1 MKILMVNK
9 FFYIKGGSE
18 TYYFSLKRLLEEK
31 GHEVI
36 DFSMKD
42 QRNFPSPYE
51 EYFVESVDYNADM
64 TWNGRLKAAAN
75 IIYSVEAKKKLERL
89 IKKTRPDI
97 AHLHIFQHQLSPS
110 ILDVLKKHRIPVV
123 YTAHDLKMLC
133 LNYVMMT
140 HGELCEKC
148 RGGRY
153 INCLRQRC
161 VKDSLAKSGI
171 NVIEGYLH
179 KWRKTYNIVDV
190 ILTPSNF
197 YRKKFLEFGIEGK
210 RVVHL
215 PNLLDR
221 PVPEVIPR
229 PDRNR
234 YFLYFGRLSRE
245 KGIMTLIKAIEPLNS
260 RLYIVG
266 TGPARE
272 EIEAYLSQNRI
283 DNVEL
288 MGYQSGQTLIDL
300 VGNAKAV
307 VIPSEWYENGPYSAI
322 EALQLGRPLIGSEL
336 GGIPELIDGN
346 GMTFHHK
353 QVEELRKFLSDF
365 PAETSEEYQA
375 MVNKSKAIFEA
386 GYRANQHYDRLE
398 AIYSMLL
405 REKEYE
411 YNSQNHTLLLAWQR
425 RKAGICG
432 HLYQGV
438 EINAA
443 GISADGVE

>member
-18 TYYFSLKRLLEEK
+18 TYYFALKRLLEEK

-51 EYFVESVDYNADM
+51 EYFVDAVDYNADM
-64 TWNGRLKAAAN
+64 PWNVRLKTAAN
-75 IIYSVEAKKKLERL
+75 IIYSVEAKRKLEKL

-110 ILDVLKKHRIPVV
+110 ILDVLKKYRIPVV

-179 KWRKTYNIVDV
+179 KWRKTYDIIDV

-197 YRKKFLEFGIEGK
+197 YRRKFLEFGIEGM
-210 RVVHL
+210 RVIHL

-221 PVPEVIPR
+221 PVPEVRPR
-229 PDRNR
+229 PDKNR

-245 KGIMTLIKAIEPLNS
+245 KGIMTLIKAIEPLDS

-266 TGPARE
+266 TGPGRD
-272 EIEAYLSQNRI
+272 EIEAYLSQNGVG
-283 DNVEL
+283 NVEL

-346 GMTFHHK
+346 GMIFHHK
-353 QVEELRKFLSDF
+353 QVVELRKCLSDF
-365 PAETSEEYQA
+365 PAEDSEEYQA
-375 MVNKSKAIFEA
+375 MVDKSKRIFEA
-386 GYRANQHYDRLE
+386 NYGPEQHYERLE
-398 AIYSMLL
+398 AIYSRLL
-405 REKEYE
+405 REKKYE
-411 YNSQNHTLLLAWQR
+411 
-425 RKAGICG
+425 
-432 HLYQGV
+432 
-438 EINAA
+438 
-443 GISADGVE
+443 